1 MNKHLVLL
9 AAVSMLFSA
18 CGNSEEPKVSQP
30 ATGTQ
35 ENATAAMAPGMDE
48 SMGGETG
55 AAMEEVPQMM
65 AADETM
71 GETMPESQAAPAQ
84 MMAAPEGDPAKG
96 KQVYTTICFACHD
109 QGVAG
114 APKLGDKAAWGPRIA
129 QGMDVLVSHSITGF
143 TGKTG
148 TMPPKGGRMDLSD
161 ADMANCVAYMVSQAQ

>member
-30 ATGTQ
+30 ATGAQ
-35 ENATAAMAPGMDE
+35 QSETAAMAPGMGE
-48 SMGGETG
+48 SMGEAG
-55 AAMEEVPQMM
+55 AAMEEMPQMM

-71 GETMPESQAAPAQ
+71 AETMPESQAAPAP
-84 MMAAPEGDPAKG
+84 MMAAPQGDPAKG
-96 KQVYTTICFACHD
+96 KQVYGSICFACHD

>member
-1 MNKHLVLL
+1 
-9 AAVSMLFSA
+9 
-18 CGNSEEPKVSQP
+18 
-30 ATGTQ
+30 
-35 ENATAAMAPGMDE
+35 
-48 SMGGETG
+48 
-55 AAMEEVPQMM
+55 MM
-65 AADETM
+65 AADEPM
-71 GETMPESQAAPAQ
+71 AETMPESQAAPAP
-84 MMAAPEGDPAKG
+84 MMAAPQGDPAKG
-96 KQVYTTICFACHD
+96 KQVYGSICFACHD